1 MTDVPSKLGELML
14 QGWVLTDNPCPAS
27 GCRGVPLLRSPK
39 GQEPMVQH
47 CVSCDRS
54 PTGEFSHELHYM
66 SAATTSSTVDV
77 SQTQSQASSIVSSES
92 YASRPSTPPTEIFS
106 NLSSP
111 TFAPPAETEET
122 RRRRQQSDNA
132 STEIGKRLLKGWTM
146 LGEECPNSRCYGI
159 PLVRPPTKN
168 GVKDT
173 RKECVACGTVYMNES
188 DAEALQRLTPTSS
201 SAEHASAHLTGGPGL
216 SIIASAVAPISPEVC
231 VFADCFSPMVLNMPS
246 AFTASYARSHPPN
259 TGTRPLQLALGVLSE
274 KLTLA
279 CTAPSLVDLSSVAA
293 TSDAIN
299 KVAQAL
305 GQVNRLRQQDYGR
318 SSSLS

>member
-54 PTGEFSHELHYM
+54 PT
-66 SAATTSSTVDV
+66 DV

-173 RKECVACGTVYMNES
+173 RKECVACETVYMNES

-216 SIIASAVAPISPEVC
+216 SIIASAVAPISPEPLQLPTLDPTPQIQLAIGNPNRLPDARNSRLVPRHG
-231 VFADCFSPMVLNMPS
+231 VATPD
-246 AFTASYARSHPPN
+246 TAAQA
-259 TGTRPLQLALGVLSE
+259 LQLALGVLSE

>member
-1 MTDVPSKLGELML
+1 ML

-54 PTGEFSHELHYM
+54 PT
-66 SAATTSSTVDV
+66 VDV

-111 TFAPPAETEET
+111 TFAPPAVTEET

-188 DAEALQRLTPTSS
+188 DAEALQRLTPISS

-216 SIIASAVAPISPEVC
+216 SIIASTVAPISPEPLQLPTLDPTPQIQLAIGNPNRLPDARNSRLVPRHD
-231 VFADCFSPMVLNMPS
+231 VATPD
-246 AFTASYARSHPPN
+246 TAAQA
-259 TGTRPLQLALGVLSE
+259 LQLALGVLSE